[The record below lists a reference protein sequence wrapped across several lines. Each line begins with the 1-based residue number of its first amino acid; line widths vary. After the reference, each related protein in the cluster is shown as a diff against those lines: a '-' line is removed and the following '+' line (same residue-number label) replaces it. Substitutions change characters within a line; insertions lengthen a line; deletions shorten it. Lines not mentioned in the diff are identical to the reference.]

1 MKDHVTA
8 MGMTGSL
15 VGGRYRI
22 DRVLGRGGMGV
33 VWAAMDT
40 LLERPVAL
48 KEIHLPPVLDDT
60 ERRRLEARVLR
71 EARAS
76 ARLSHPSVVAVYDV
90 VDEGGRPFIVMELV
104 KAPSLAELVGRRG
117 PLPRRQVAEI
127 GTALAS
133 ALAVAHSVGIV
144 HRDVKPGN
152 VLVPDHGPPRLTD
165 FGIASITDDSGAT
178 TTTQQ
183 LIGSPT
189 YMSPEQAKNLPLT
202 AATDRWSLGA
212 TLYYAVEGVP
222 PFDRGEAI
230 PTLTSILGDEP
241 RAPQRA
247 GSLAPVILSLLAK
260 KPGERPSDAQLAAAL
275 RDVVGAPAGGHAR
288 IVATTPT
295 LTSDDGPETAMAP
308 APHLAAAVSPTLTH
322 VPSGQRSAHPPPP
335 SGNRPRSRVLYGAAA
350 LIAALLLAGGAALL
364 TRHPRRAPTARAAT
378 SAPPVAPIP
387 VHPSSTATP
396 ATTLA
401 AAVPA
406 NWVAYRDASTGFTIS
421 HPPGWTVTVNGTL
434 TDFRDPA
441 TGAYLRVDHRSPPDP
456 SPEADWRA
464 FEPSFAAANPGYR
477 QIQITPTTY
486 EGYRAATWEY
496 TYGTGGVSLHAVDL
510 GFVVGSRYGF
520 ALNFQTSASDWDR
533 MQAEFMAFQ
542 RSFRAPST

>member
-1 MKDHVTA
+1 MKDRVSA
-8 MGMTGSL
+8 VGMTGSL

-48 KEIHLPPVLDDT
+48 KEVHLPPALDDH

-90 VDEGGRPFIVMELV
+90 VDEGGRPFIVMALV

-127 GTALAS
+127 GSALAS
-133 ALAVAHSVGIV
+133 ALAVAHAVGIV
-144 HRDVKPGN
+144 HRDVKPAN

-165 FGIASITDDSGAT
+165 FGIASITDDSGGT

-183 LIGSPT
+183 LIGSPI

-241 RAPQRA
+241 RPPQRA

-260 KPGERPSDAQLAAAL
+260 EPGERPSDAQLTAAL
-275 RDVVGAPAGGHAR
+275 AEVVGAPAGGQAR
-288 IVATTPT
+288 IIATTPT
-295 LTSDDGPETAMAP
+295 LTLDEAHETAMAP
-308 APHLAAAVSPTLTH
+308 PPHLAASGSPALTH
-322 VPSGQRSAHPPPP
+322 VPNGQRSVPPTAP
-335 SGNRPRSRVLYGAAA
+335 SGGRRRSRALLGAVAVLVV
-350 LIAALLLAGGAALL
+350 LLLAGGAALL
-364 TRHPRRAPTARAAT
+364 LRRPTPTVPSAT
-378 SAPPVAPIP
+378 SAAPVAPP
-387 VHPSSTATP
+387 PSGRP
-396 ATTLA
+396 TTTSSPPTSLA
-401 AAVPA
+401 PAVPA
-406 NWVAYRDASTGFTIS
+406 NWVAYRDPGTGFTIS
-421 HPPGWTVTVNGTL
+421 HPPGWAVTVNGTL
-434 TDFRDPA
+434 TDFRDPS

-486 EGYRAATWEY
+486 EGFRAATWEY
-496 TYGTGGVSLHAVDL
+496 TYGTGGLSLHAVDL
-510 GFVVGSRYGF
+510 GFVVGNRYGF
-520 ALNFQTSASDWDR
+520 ALNFQTPAADWDR
-533 MQAEFMAFQ
+533 MQAEFLAFQ
-542 RSFRAPST
+542 RSFRAPSG

>member
-1 MKDHVTA
+1 MKHRVTA

-48 KEIHLPPVLDDT
+48 KEIHLPPALDDN

-127 GTALAS
+127 GAALAS
-133 ALAVAHSVGIV
+133 ALAVAHAVGIV
-144 HRDVKPGN
+144 HRDVKPAN

-165 FGIASITDDSGAT
+165 FGIASITDDSGGT

-260 KPGERPSDAQLAAAL
+260 EPGERPSDAQLAAAL
-275 RDVVGAPAGGHAR
+275 TEVIGAPPAGHTR

-295 LTSDDGPETAMAP
+295 LTPDEGPETAMAP
-308 APHLAAAVSPTLTH
+308 APHIAAASSPTLAH
-322 VPSGQRSAHPPPP
+322 VPSSRSVPPPAP
-335 SGNRPRSRVLYGAAA
+335 SGNRPRSRALAAGA
-350 LIAALLLAGGAALL
+350 LVAALLLAGGAALL
-364 TRHPRRAPTARAAT
+364 LRHTRSAPTARSAT
-378 SAPPVAPIP
+378 SAAPATP
-387 VHPSSTATP
+387 APSVHPSSTAAP
-396 ATTLA
+396 PTTLA

-456 SPEADWRA
+456 SPEADWRV

-510 GFVVGSRYGF
+510 GFVVGTRYGF
-520 ALNFQTSASDWDR
+520 ALNFQTPASDWDQ
-533 MQAEFMAFQ
+533 MQAEFIAFQ
-542 RSFRAPST
+542 RSFRAPSA

>member
-1 MKDHVTA
+1 MTA
-8 MGMTGSL
+8 TGTTGAL

-48 KEIHLPPVLDDT
+48 KEIHLPPALDDN

-127 GTALAS
+127 GLALAS
-133 ALAVAHSVGIV
+133 ALGVAHAAGIV
-144 HRDVKPGN
+144 HRDVKPAN

-165 FGIASITDDSGAT
+165 FGIASITDDSGGT

-230 PTLTSILGDEP
+230 PTLTSILADEP

-247 GSLAPVILSLLAK
+247 GSLAPIILNLLAK
-260 KPGERPSDAQLAAAL
+260 EPGERPSDAQLAAAL
-275 RDVVGAPAGGHAR
+275 AEVGGAPAGGHAR
-288 IVATTPT
+288 IMATTPT
-295 LTSDDGPETAMAP
+295 LAPDEGPETAMAP
-308 APHLAAAVSPTLTH
+308 PPNLAAAASPTLTH
-322 VPSGQRSAHPPPP
+322 VPSGQRSVPPPTP
-335 SGNRPRSRVLYGAAA
+335 SGGPGRSKALLGTAVVLAGFVVAGG
-350 LIAALLLAGGAALL
+350 LALLL
-364 TRHPRRAPTARAAT
+364 RHHAPT
-378 SAPPVAPIP
+378 
-387 VHPSSTATP
+387 TP
-396 ATTLA
+396 ASIAAAPAAPAPSTRPTSTTSPPTTLA
-401 AAVPA
+401 PAVPA
-406 NWVAYRDASTGFTIS
+406 NWVAYRDPSTGFTIS
-421 HPPGWTVTVNGTL
+421 HPPGWAITVSGTL
-434 TDFRDPA
+434 TDFRDPT

-496 TYGTGGVSLHAVDL
+496 TYGTGGASLHAVDL
-510 GFVVGSRYGF
+510 GFVVGNRYGF
-520 ALNFQTSASDWDR
+520 ALNFQTPAADWDR
-533 MQAEFMAFQ
+533 MQPEFMAFQ
-542 RSFRAPST
+542 RSFRAPSA